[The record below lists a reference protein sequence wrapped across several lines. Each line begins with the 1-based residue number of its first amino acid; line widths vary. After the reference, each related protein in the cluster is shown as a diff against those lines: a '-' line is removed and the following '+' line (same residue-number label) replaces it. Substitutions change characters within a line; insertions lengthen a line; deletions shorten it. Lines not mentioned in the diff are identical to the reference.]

1 MMGRKG
7 RNSNSTADR
16 VMAELDHEL
25 ANVVN
30 GLLGMA
36 QLVRDSGLNAEQD
49 YWLKAIEQSG
59 RQLGR
64 LVDAFRRHGT
74 RADCPLL
81 VHPTYLDGIDLLEQV
96 LISHEPAVRSGGNR
110 LILIVSADLSRCWR
124 SDPCLLRQLLDNL
137 LGNATKFTRSGT
149 IVVEAASDYT
159 DSAARGALVLAVT
172 DSGPGVNEEV
182 GQRMFEAYQQGP
194 DPDAGGSGLG
204 LFICSNIVRALGGR
218 IGWSRPSRGGVRF
231 ELRLPD
237 VVAQRGTTA
246 VHSPRLLRSMHCR
259 LWLRD
264 PLRTSVTGMLDR
276 LGVAWSLDSA
286 TRAGEGEPT
295 ILIREAAASPRNPG
309 PSLVLR
315 PAHAPGA
322 GSSERR
328 LRAPILECTLGPLLL
343 QMGLESLSADAGRD

>member
-149 IVVEAASDYT
+149 IVVEAAPDYT

-194 DPDAGGSGLG
+194 DADAGGSGLG

-343 QMGLESLSADAGRD
+343 QMGLEGLSADEGRD

>member
-7 RNSNSTADR
+7 RSSNSTADR

-25 ANVVN
+25 GNVVN

-74 RADCPLL
+74 SADCPVL

-96 LISHEPAVRSGGNR
+96 LISHEPAARSGGNR
-110 LILIVSADLSRCWR
+110 LFLIVGADLSRCWH

-137 LGNATKFTRSGT
+137 LGNAAKFTRSGT
-149 IVVEAASDYT
+149 IVVEAAPDYT

-182 GQRMFEAYQQGP
+182 GQRVFEAYQQGP

-218 IGWSRPSRGGVRF
+218 IGWSKPSRGGARF
-231 ELRLPD
+231 ELRLPG
-237 VVAQRGTTA
+237 VVAERGTTA

-259 LWLRD
+259 LRLRD

-276 LGVAWSLDSA
+276 LGVAWSLDGA

-295 ILIREAAASPRNPG
+295 ILIREAAASPRYPG
-309 PSLVLR
+309 PNLELR
-315 PAHAPGA
+315 PAHAGGA
-322 GSSERR
+322 GSPARR

-343 QMGLESLSADAGRD
+343 QMGLEGLSADAGRD